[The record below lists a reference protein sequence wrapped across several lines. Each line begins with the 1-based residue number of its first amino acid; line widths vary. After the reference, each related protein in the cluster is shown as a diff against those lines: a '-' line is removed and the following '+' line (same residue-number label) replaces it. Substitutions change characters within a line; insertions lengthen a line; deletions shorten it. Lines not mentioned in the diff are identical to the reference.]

1 VLGNFPTSLKKYFQ
15 KSLDIFWDVVYYI
28 NCKDKTQAQR
38 TNQMLV
44 FKKQIPQAVE
54 SRLTEAQRIADEQ
67 NIQVVIVVNQYS
79 ARKYCVGIQL
89 ANHRPGIKVE
99 DVYNYDGQE
108 MTVHAIVNPKTKEEV
123 KTELPTP
130 ETKTTTAECYRV
142 GKLTKQDCVD
152 AIRANKRTHL
162 IRVTERGYEILDRR
176 SLAEK
181 LTNPLKNTL
190 ANFGDNHYLVTEAR
204 YQELISN

>member
-1 VLGNFPTSLKKYFQ
+1 
-15 KSLDIFWDVVYYI
+15 
-28 NCKDKTQAQR
+28 
-38 TNQMLV
+38 MLV

-79 ARKYCVGIQL
+79 ARKYGVYIQL

-130 ETKTTTAECYRV
+130 ANKKETAECYQV
-142 GKLTKQDCVD
+142 GKLTRQDCIKAVQTS
-152 AIRANKRTHL
+152 NRTHL
-162 IRVTERGYEILDRR
+162 IRVTERGFEILDRR
-176 SLAEK
+176 PLAEK
-181 LTNPLKNTL
+181 LTNPIKNTL
-190 ANFGDNHYLVTEAR
+190 ANFGDGHYLVTESR
-204 YQELISN
+204 YQELITAN